1 MPDTDN
7 RQDAPGGE
15 NLFRRLLALAVIDS
29 GPLRRHRDFRLLWLG
44 QLISFFGGMI
54 TMVALPFQIYELT
67 HSSFAVGLLGLAQI
81 IPILALAMVGGALAD
96 AQDRRRMVQ
105 LTEAAQAVTSS
116 VLLINALAPAPS
128 LWVIY
133 VAAAVGTGLD
143 AVQRPSL
150 DALLPRLVERDEI
163 VAAGALSS
171 LRGTV
176 GMVAGP
182 AIGGLLIAAFGL
194 PSTYAIDVGTFAF
207 SLVALSLMRATP
219 PPEDAERPSIRR
231 VLEGLRYARSRPE
244 LMGTYLV
251 DIAAMFFG
259 MPMALFPAIAA
270 QFGGAAIL
278 GALFTAP
285 AVGSL
290 IATLTSG
297 WSRHVHRHGRA
308 VILAATA
315 WGLAIV
321 AFGLAPGLPLALVCL
336 GIAGAADTVSGLFRS
351 AIWNQTIP
359 DSLRGRLAGIE
370 LISYSTGPAFGD
382 LEAGTIATLFSVRA
396 SVVSGGFLC
405 VIATL
410 LLAVALPGFRRYDA
424 AAYRA
429 AREESAV

>member
-1 MPDTDN
+1 
-7 RQDAPGGE
+7 
-15 NLFRRLLALAVIDS
+15 
-29 GPLRRHRDFRLLWLG
+29 
-44 QLISFFGGMI
+44 
-54 TMVALPFQIYELT
+54 
-67 HSSFAVGLLGLAQI
+67 
-81 IPILALAMVGGALAD
+81 
-96 AQDRRRMVQ
+96 
-105 LTEAAQAVTSS
+105 
-116 VLLINALAPAPS
+116 
-128 LWVIY
+128 
-133 VAAAVGTGLD
+133 
-143 AVQRPSL
+143 
-150 DALLPRLVERDEI
+150 
-163 VAAGALSS
+163 
-171 LRGTV
+171 
-176 GMVAGP
+176 
-182 AIGGLLIAAFGL
+182 
-194 PSTYAIDVGTFAF
+194 
-207 SLVALSLMRATP
+207 
-219 PPEDAERPSIRR
+219 
-231 VLEGLRYARSRPE
+231 
-244 LMGTYLV
+244 MGTYLV